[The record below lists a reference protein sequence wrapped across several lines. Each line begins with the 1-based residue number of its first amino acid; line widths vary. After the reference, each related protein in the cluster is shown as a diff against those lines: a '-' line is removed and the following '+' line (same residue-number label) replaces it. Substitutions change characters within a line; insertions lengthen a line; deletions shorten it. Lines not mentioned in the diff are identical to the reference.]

1 MRSLI
6 VLNALMCVS
15 LLAGCGPELVT
26 PDFATPSYQD
36 HPNLKI
42 AEMARARGDLPQA
55 IHDYRD
61 IIKEEGP
68 PCEPAYIG
76 LGMALLDANAVEE
89 AKKTFEKALA
99 LFPRSPCAFIG
110 MGAVY
115 LTLNQP
121 ENAIKSFD
129 CALVINS
136 RCAKA
141 LNGRG
146 IALDMLGDTCGA
158 QANYKAAIELDP
170 NNVSYKSN
178 LALSMALA
186 GNDRE
191 AIRELEKLARSPCAT
206 PRVRQNLALAYGLA
220 GNKKMARKVGRV
232 DLSDEMVKNN
242 INYIEA
248 VRQTG
253 DYAGLIPKNHTVPLN
268 EGRKWEEGDS
278 K

>member
-1 MRSLI
+1 MRSLT
-6 VLNALMCVS
+6 VLSALMGVS
-15 LLAGCGPELVT
+15 LLAGCGPELVM

-36 HPNLKI
+36 HPQLKT

-76 LGMALLDANAVEE
+76 LGMALLDVNAVEE
-89 AKKTFEKALA
+89 AKKTFEKAIA
-99 LFPRSPCAFIG
+99 LFPRSSGAFVG

-121 ENAIKSFD
+121 EDAIKSFE
-129 CALVINS
+129 CALAIDP

-146 IALDMLGDTCGA
+146 IALDMLGNTCAA
-158 QANYKAAIELDP
+158 QASYKAAIELAP
-170 NNVSYKSN
+170 TNVSYKSN

-186 GNDRE
+186 GKCQE
-191 AIRELEKLARSPCAT
+191 AIRDLEKLAQSPYAT

-220 GNKKMARKVGRV
+220 GNKKMARKVGRI

-242 INYIEA
+242 ISYIEA
-248 VRQTG
+248 VQQTQE
-253 DYAGLIPKNHTVPLN
+253 YAGLIPKNHTIPLDQT
-268 EGRKWEEGDS
+268 RKWEEGDLR
-278 K
+278 

>member
-1 MRSLI
+1 MRYLTILNLLI
-6 VLNALMCVS
+6 CVAF
-15 LLAGCGPELVT
+15 LPGCGPELVT

-36 HPNLKI
+36 HPNLKT
-42 AEMARARGDLPQA
+42 AEMARARGDIPQA

-68 PCEPAYIG
+68 PCEPAYVG
-76 LGMALLDANAVEE
+76 LGMALLDANAVDE

-99 LFPRSPCAFIG
+99 LFPRSACAFVG

-121 ENAIKSFD
+121 ENALKSFD
-129 CALVINS
+129 CALAIDP

-141 LNGRG
+141 LNGHG
-146 IALDMLGDTCGA
+146 IALDMLGDICGA

-170 NNVSYKSN
+170 NNLSYKSN

-186 GNDRE
+186 GNPTE
-191 AIRELEKLARSPCAT
+191 AIRELERLACSPCAT

-220 GNKKMARKVGRV
+220 GNKKMARKIGRV
-232 DLSDEMVKNN
+232 DLSEEMVKNN
-242 INYIEA
+242 VNYIEA
-248 VRQTG
+248 IQKTQ
-253 DYAGLIPKNHTVPLN
+253 DYSGLISKNHTVPLD
-268 EGRKWEEGDS
+268 EGRKWQEGD
-278 K
+278 

>member
-6 VLNALMCVS
+6 VLNILICVS
-15 LLAGCGPELVT
+15 LLAGCGPELIT
-26 PDFATPSYQD
+26 PDFATPSYKD
-36 HPNLKI
+36 HPLLKT
-42 AEMARARGDLPQA
+42 AELARARGDIPQA
-55 IHDYRD
+55 IHDYRE

-76 LGMALLDANAVEE
+76 LGMALLDANSVEE

-99 LFPRSPCAFIG
+99 LFPKSPCAFVG

-121 ENAIKSFD
+121 EDALKSFK
-129 CALVINS
+129 CALVIDP

-141 LNGRG
+141 LNSRG

-158 QANYKAAIELDP
+158 QASYKAAIELDSA
-170 NNVSYKSN
+170 NVSYKSN

-186 GNDRE
+186 GNCRE
-191 AIRELEKLARSPCAT
+191 AIRELEKLAQSPCAT

-220 GNKKMARKVGRV
+220 GNKKMARKVGRI
-232 DLSDEMVKNN
+232 DLPDEMVKNN
-242 INYIEA
+242 INYIQA
-248 VRQTG
+248 VQQTQE
-253 DYAGLIPKNHTVPLN
+253 YSGLIPKNHTVPLDQT
-268 EGRKWEEGDS
+268 RKWEEGDLR
-278 K
+278 